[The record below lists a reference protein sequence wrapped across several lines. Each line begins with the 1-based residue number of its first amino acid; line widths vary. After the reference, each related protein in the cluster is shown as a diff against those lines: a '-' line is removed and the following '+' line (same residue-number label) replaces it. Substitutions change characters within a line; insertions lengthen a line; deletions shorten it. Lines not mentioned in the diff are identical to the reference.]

1 MKPPS
6 TSPEN
11 VQSRGCPSMQL
22 TYSGVHPFAF
32 NFTPGWS
39 PLVNSAPAEF
49 HEGSL
54 LAGNR

>member
-1 MKPPS
+1 
-6 TSPEN
+6 
-11 VQSRGCPSMQL
+11 MQL